1 VRLQQRQHPPQEV
14 LRWVLPCNLLRFH
27 SAEAADQ
34 NSSGKQARRL
44 GQRTPQYTSQPAAL
58 PLREH
63 TRLARTVDAR
73 EAARKSPRVRALWS
87 SPQRGSVVSHWQRR
101 SLVELSSQPGARS
114 HGTRGSR
121 GTLQIP
127 RTFQGKEVIISR
139 WLCGFSGPR
148 DSLRTP
154 PPTVRAQEEARQ
166 SLYRVLGGTGRGNTA
181 YKRPAHFQTVDGPV
195 VVVGGAGACG
205 RGCRDVKWQ
214 WPLAGVVVGGA
225 RLPPPPRGLRCL
237 GSFLVQPCPLS
248 LWDARRDISA
258 LRAAVDI
265 TAVYMP
271 ALVAATFYIGVA
283 MAVTWR
289 ISEYEE
295 EGLVASVNKGKG
307 SDRGTPASPLHAH
320 LHLVSPRRA
329 PPQMLLRGR
338 LAELGDG
345 GRRRGGGNGNGTP
358 RFESFLLRM
367 PMRRPYRCR

>member
-1 VRLQQRQHPPQEV
+1 MGPAMQPPLPFSREV
-14 LRWVLPCNLLRFH
+14 ASPRSHSSLPFSRE
-27 SAEAADQ
+27 EAS
-34 NSSGKQARRL
+34 NSQANTWRL
-44 GQRTPQYTSQPAAL
+44 GPLRTTQYTSQPAAL

-73 EAARKSPRVRALWS
+73 EAARKSPRVRALWC

-181 YKRPAHFQTVDGPV
+181 YKRPATSRQWMGLWLWW
-195 VVVGGAGACG
+195 VGRVLV